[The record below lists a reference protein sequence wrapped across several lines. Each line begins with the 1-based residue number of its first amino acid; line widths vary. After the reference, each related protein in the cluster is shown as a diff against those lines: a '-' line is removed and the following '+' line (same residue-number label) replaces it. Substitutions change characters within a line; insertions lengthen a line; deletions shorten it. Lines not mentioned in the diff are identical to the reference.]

1 LSVHPPFKDLT
12 ELQKENNARFSSLN
26 AFNTFHAFKALHAL
40 NALNAV
46 LTDFRADDLNVCS
59 VVDCGRLFIVDDRP
73 VLLVAADVR
82 VAAAAADVPLD
93 GVANAETDDNRAPD
107 RAHEKA
113 AHDHD
118 EVEMTQKPH
127 LKI

>member
-1 LSVHPPFKDLT
+1 MRLLT
-12 ELQKENNARFSSLN
+12 L
-26 AFNTFHAFKALHAL
+26 
-40 NALNAV
+40 

-59 VVDCGRLFIVDDRP
+59 VVDCGRLFVVDDRA
-73 VLLVAADVR
+73 VLLVAADVC
-82 VAAAAADVPLD
+82 VAAAAADVSLD
-93 GVANAETDDNRAPD
+93 GVANAETDDDRAPD

-118 EVEMTQKPH
+118 EVEMAQKPH

>member
-1 LSVHPPFKDLT
+1 MLLLT
-12 ELQKENNARFSSLN
+12 L
-26 AFNTFHAFKALHAL
+26 
-40 NALNAV
+40 

-59 VVDCGRLFIVDDRP
+59 VVDCGRLFVVDDRA

-82 VAAAAADVPLD
+82 VAAAAAVSLD
-93 GVANAETDDNRAPD
+93 GVANAETDDDRAPD

-118 EVEMTQKPH
+118 EVEMAQKPH

>member
-1 LSVHPPFKDLT
+1 MLLLT
-12 ELQKENNARFSSLN
+12 L
-26 AFNTFHAFKALHAL
+26 
-40 NALNAV
+40 

-59 VVDCGRLFIVDDRP
+59 VVDCGRLFVVDDRP

-82 VAAAAADVPLD
+82 VAAAAAAAVSLD
-93 GVANAETDDNRAPD
+93 GVANAETDDDRAPD

-118 EVEMTQKPH
+118 EVQMAQKPH